1 MLLHGVAAVAW
12 NWWLNWR
19 KRSGP
24 DTVRDRNAAPT
35 PRPAGIMPAP
45 DSPPTDAPAG
55 VSDSS
60 EGADAGQIELEL
72 HPMVTTDLYRL
83 SKAGTVNVVD
93 LTLPH
98 TLDIQEFDRLNES
111 ILALVRGEPEGQWV
125 LDLSRLSYMGSA
137 ALGLM
142 VNLRQQIKQS
152 GGRLVLCGLSPQLLH
167 IFKTCCMERL
177 FKIVKSRP
185 DAVAAAQ

>member
-1 MLLHGVAAVAW
+1 MSGVAAVAW
-12 NWWLNWR
+12 DWWLNWR

-24 DTVRDRNAAPT
+24 DTIRDRT
-35 PRPAGIMPAP
+35 RVPAP
-45 DSPPTDAPAG
+45 RAPVATPTSDRLPTDVSVD
-55 VSDSS
+55 VSDGSG
-60 EGADAGQIELEL
+60 GAGAEQFELEL
-72 HPMVTTDLYRL
+72 HVMVTTDLYKL
-83 SKAGTVNVVD
+83 SKAGTINVVD

-111 ILALVRGEPEGQWV
+111 ILALVRAEPEGQWV

-177 FKIVKSRP
+177 FKIVKSRA

>member
-1 MLLHGVAAVAW
+1 ML
-12 NWWLNWR
+12 
-19 KRSGP
+19 
-24 DTVRDRNAAPT
+24 
-35 PRPAGIMPAP
+35 
-45 DSPPTDAPAG
+45 
-55 VSDSS
+55 
-60 EGADAGQIELEL
+60 
-72 HPMVTTDLYRL
+72 TTGLYQL

-98 TLDIQEFDRLNES
+98 TLDIQEFDRLNEA
-111 ILALVRGEPEGQWV
+111 ILSLVHGEPEGQWV

-152 GGRLVLCGLSPQLLH
+152 GGRLVLCGLSPQLLQ

-177 FKIVKSRP
+177 FKIVKTRE
-185 DAVAAAQ
+185 DAVAAAAW

>member
-1 MLLHGVAAVAW
+1 VASVAW
-12 NWWLNWR
+12 DWWLNLR
-19 KRSGP
+19 KWLGAGGTAQYR
-24 DTVRDRNAAPT
+24 TPT
-35 PRPAGIMPAP
+35 PSTAAQARLPGTGHLSTEMPPAVSNSPGIQPATHR
-45 DSPPTDAPAG
+45 DE
-55 VSDSS
+55 V
-60 EGADAGQIELEL
+60 ELM
-72 HPMVTTDLYRL
+72 PMVTHDLYTL

-185 DAVAAAQ
+185 DAVAAAE

>member
-1 MLLHGVAAVAW
+1 VTAVGWHWWRIWQKLSRPPQVRWKPAPSAAA
-12 NWWLNWR
+12 
-19 KRSGP
+19 
-24 DTVRDRNAAPT
+24 TAPT
-35 PRPAGIMPAP
+35 PPWL
-45 DSPPTDAPAG
+45 G
-55 VSDSS
+55 VSD
-60 EGADAGQIELEL
+60 GARDAAAEAEPDREKLL
-72 HPMVTTDLYRL
+72 PMVTTDLYQV

-98 TLDIQEFDRLNES
+98 TLDIHEFDRLNES
-111 ILALVRGEPEGQWV
+111 ILALVRAEPEGQWV

-152 GGRLVLCGLSPQLLH
+152 GGRLVLCGLSPQLLQ

-177 FKIVKSRP
+177 FRIVKTRA
-185 DAVAAAQ
+185 DAIAAAA